1 MQNPATTPVD
11 ATKVKQ
17 WTARYPV
24 ISHVLQFVLHAW
36 PSAVED
42 NTLKPYFT
50 RKNELSVHAGCLLWS
65 SRIIIPPQGRE
76 EVINVLHE
84 THSGINRMKGLAWSY
99 VWWPKMDVA
108 LEERVKSCE
117 VCQAHQKTPAPVPL
131 HPWEWRSRPWSRVH
145 IDYAGPFMGKM
156 FLLIINA
163 HFKWLDVYCVNSA
176 TTKITIEKLRATFT
190 THGLPEMIVS
200 GSSFTSGK
208 FKVFMQR
215 NGIRHVNFTPYHPS
229 SNDLVERMVQTFKK
243 QDRRNIETKL
253 IRFLLNYRITPQTT
267 TGESLA
273 QLRWAAA
280 WGHIWIC
287 LLEQKLAWH
296 KPGRRFN
303 TISTACGRWHSSS
316 A

>member
-1 MQNPATTPVD
+1 
-11 ATKVKQ
+11 
-17 WTARYPV
+17 
-24 ISHVLQFVLHAW
+24 
-36 PSAVED
+36 
-42 NTLKPYFT
+42 
-50 RKNELSVHAGCLLWS
+50 
-65 SRIIIPPQGRE
+65 
-76 EVINVLHE
+76 
-84 THSGINRMKGLAWSY
+84 
-99 VWWPKMDVA
+99 MDVA

-280 WGHIWIC
+280 
-287 LLEQKLAWH
+287 
-296 KPGRRFN
+296 
-303 TISTACGRWHSSS
+303 
-316 A
+316 